1 MTKPKFAQQR
11 KLRDDIKMKKK
22 LTQHSLFQSL
32 EYVISTI
39 PDERSLNHTIHSI
52 RDAIFVSF
60 SGFFLQARSLKGH
73 INFLKK
79 TKASRNKKSL
89 FNILTIPTD
98 NHVRNILDPIPTTY
112 FEKAQ
117 DDIIFKMQ
125 RSGALKEFKKVL
137 RHEGQTIEMGHLI
150 GLDGFEYF
158 RSKAIHCDHCC
169 QVHHKD
175 GTIDYFHRALLGGL
189 IHPTQNLFLPIVQEF
204 IIKQDGCEK
213 EDCERK
219 AAKRWLQKFREKHPH
234 LPATILGDDAFCTQP
249 YICDLRHNRCGFILS
264 CQPGS
269 HKTLFDWI
277 AGLRQ
282 VGDLLVKEEKFRE
295 GKNWYIATYEY
306 ANHVPLRDGEDAI
319 YVNFVQVTICEKMT
333 GKRVGIHSFVTDFIL
348 TPETC
353 IEIAITGR
361 RRWKSENEGNNTL
374 TNNGYHLKHS
384 FGHGKQNESHNF
396 VLLNLIA
403 FMIHVILA
411 YVGQEGYSSLQ
422 KAMDTLYECFERIR
436 TTFVLIACWSWE
448 QLYEVALYGLDL
460 DTS

>member
-1 MTKPKFAQQR
+1 
-11 KLRDDIKMKKK
+11 MKKK

-32 EYVISTI
+32 ESAISTI
-39 PDERSLNHTIHSI
+39 PDQRSLNHTIHSI

-60 SGFFLQARSLKGH
+60 SGFFLQARSLRGH

-79 TKASRNKKSL
+79 TKASKNKKSL
-89 FNILTIPTD
+89 FNIHTVPTD
-98 NHVRNILDPIPTTY
+98 NQVRNILDSIPSNH
-112 FEKAQ
+112 FEEAQ

-125 RSGALKEFKKVL
+125 RSGVLKEFKKTIKSKSL
-137 RHEGQTIEMGHLI
+137 SIEMGHLI
-150 GLDGFEYF
+150 GLDGIEYF
-158 RSKAIHCDHCC
+158 RSKKIHCGCCC

-189 IHPTQNLFLPIVQEF
+189 IHPALDLFLPITQEF
-204 IIKQDGCEK
+204 IVKQDGCEK

-219 AAKRWLQKFREKHPH
+219 AAKRWLKKFREKHPN

-249 YICDLRHNRCGFILS
+249 YICDLRASRCGFILS

-277 AGLRQ
+277 DGLRK
-282 VGDLLVKEEKFRE
+282 VGDLTVKKKNFRD
-295 GKNWYIATYEY
+295 GKNWYTATYEY
-306 ANHVPLRDGEDAI
+306 ANNVPLRDGEDAI
-319 YVNFVQVTICEKMT
+319 YVNFVQVTIHEKAT
-333 GKRVGIHSFVTDFIL
+333 GKFAGIHSYATDFVL
-348 TPETC
+348 RQENC
-353 IEIAITGR
+353 IEVAETGR

-384 FGHGKQNESHNF
+384 FGHGKENESHNF

-411 YVGQEGYSSLQ
+411 YVGQEGYSSLE
-422 KAMDTLYECFERIR
+422 KIMDTLYECFERIR
-436 TTFVLIACWSWE
+436 NTFALIACRNWE
-448 QLYEVALYGLDL
+448 QFYEIALNGLDL

>member
-1 MTKPKFAQQR
+1 
-11 KLRDDIKMKKK
+11 MKKK

-32 EYVISTI
+32 ECEISTI
-39 PDERSLNHTIHSI
+39 QDQRSPNHTTHSM

-60 SGFFLQARSLKGH
+60 SGFFLQARSLRGH

-79 TKASRNKKSL
+79 NKANKNTKSL
-89 FNILTIPTD
+89 FKIRSVPTD
-98 NHVRNILDPIPTTY
+98 NQVRNIIDPIPTTH
-112 FEKAQ
+112 FEAAQ

-125 RSGALKEFKKVL
+125 RSGVLKEFKKALSSKGKIV
-137 RHEGQTIEMGHLI
+137 EMGHLI

-158 RSKAIHCDHCC
+158 RSEAIHCNQCC

-175 GTIDYFHRALLGGL
+175 GTIDYFHRVLLGGL
-189 IHPTQNLFLPIVQEF
+189 IHPTHSLFLPLVQEF
-204 IIKQDGCEK
+204 IVKQDGCEK

-249 YICDLRHNRCGFILS
+249 YICDLRLNRCGFILS

-277 AGLRQ
+277 AGLKQ
-282 VGDLLVKEEKFRE
+282 VGDLAMREEKFRD
-295 GKNWYIATYEY
+295 GKNWYIATYEF

-319 YVNFVQVTICEKMT
+319 NVNFVQVTICEKTT
-333 GKRVGIHSFVTDFIL
+333 GKQVGIHSFVTDFFL
-348 TPETC
+348 TKETC
-353 IEIAITGR
+353 IEIAKTGR

-384 FGHGKQNESHNF
+384 FGHGKENESHNF

-411 YVGQEGYSSLQ
+411 YVSQEGYSALR

-436 TTFVLIACWSWE
+436 NTFALIACQSWA
-448 QLYEVALYGLDL
+448 QLYEIALCGLDL

>member
-1 MTKPKFAQQR
+1 
-11 KLRDDIKMKKK
+11 MKKK
-22 LTQHSLFQSL
+22 LTQHSLFKSL
-32 EYVISTI
+32 EDVISTI
-39 PDERSLNHTIHSI
+39 PDLRSINHTTHSI

-60 SGFFLQARSLKGH
+60 SGFFLQTRSLKGH

-79 TKASRNKKSL
+79 AKANKNKKSL
-89 FNILTIPTD
+89 FNIHTIPTD
-98 NHVRNILDPIPTTY
+98 NQVRNIIDPILTAY
-112 FEKAQ
+112 FEEAQ
-117 DDIIFKMQ
+117 DDMIFKMQ
-125 RSGALKEFKKVL
+125 RSGVLKEFKKTIMSK
-137 RHEGQTIEMGHLI
+137 GQLIEMGHLI
-150 GLDGFEYF
+150 GLDGIEYF
-158 RSKAIHCDHCC
+158 RSKKIHCEHCC

-175 GTIDYFHRALLGGL
+175 GTIDFFHRTLLGGL
-189 IHPTQNLFLPIVQEF
+189 IHPAQGIFLPLTQEF
-204 IIKQDGCEK
+204 IVKQDGCEK

-249 YICDLRHNRCGFILS
+249 YICDLRINRCGFILS

-269 HKTLFDWI
+269 HKILFDWI
-277 AGLRQ
+277 DGLRQ
-282 VGDLLVKEEKFRE
+282 VGDLATKKEKFRN

-306 ANHVPLRDGEDAI
+306 ANNVPLRDGGDAI
-319 YVNFVQVTICEKMT
+319 YVNFVQVTIREKTT
-333 GKRVGIHSFVTDFIL
+333 GKLIGIHSFVTDFVL
-348 TPETC
+348 NKENC
-353 IEIAITGR
+353 IEIALTGR

-384 FGHGKQNESHNF
+384 FGHGEQNESHNF

-411 YVGQEGYSSLQ
+411 YVGQEGYSALH

-436 TTFVLIACWSWE
+436 NTFALIACQSWE
-448 QLYEVALYGLDL
+448 QFYQIALCGLDL

>member
-1 MTKPKFAQQR
+1 
-11 KLRDDIKMKKK
+11 MKKK
-22 LTQHSLFQSL
+22 LTQHSLFKSL
-32 EYVISTI
+32 EDVILTI
-39 PDERSLNHTIHSI
+39 PDLRSFNHTIHSM

-79 TKASRNKKSL
+79 SKASKNKKSL
-89 FNILTIPTD
+89 FNIHTIPTD
-98 NHVRNILDPIPTTY
+98 NQVRNILDPIPSTY
-112 FEKAQ
+112 FEEVQ

-125 RSGALKEFKKVL
+125 RSGVLKEFKKTIKNKSQL
-137 RHEGQTIEMGHLI
+137 IEMGHLI
-150 GLDGFEYF
+150 GLDGIEYF
-158 RSKAIHCDHCC
+158 RSKKIHCEQCC
-169 QVHHKD
+169 QVHHRD

-189 IHPTQNLFLPIVQEF
+189 IHPAQGLFLPLIQEF
-204 IIKQDGCEK
+204 IVKQDGCEK

-219 AAKRWLQKFREKHPH
+219 AAKRWLQKFREKHPY
-234 LPATILGDDAFCTQP
+234 LSATILGDDAFCTQP
-249 YICDLRHNRCGFILS
+249 YICDLRINRCGFILS

-277 AGLRQ
+277 DGLRQ
-282 VGDLLVKEEKFRE
+282 VGDLAVKEKKFRD

-306 ANHVPLRDGEDAI
+306 VNNIPLRDSEDAI
-319 YVNFVQVTICEKMT
+319 DVNFVQVTIREKAT
-333 GKRVGIHSFVTDFIL
+333 GKLDGIHSFVTDFIL
-348 TPETC
+348 TKENC
-353 IEIAITGR
+353 IEIASTGR

-384 FGHGKQNESHNF
+384 FGHGEQNESHNF

-411 YVGQEGYSSLQ
+411 YVGQEGYGALY

-436 TTFVLIACWSWE
+436 NTFALIACQSWE
-448 QLYEVALYGLDL
+448 QFYQVALDGLDL